1 MTPDHLKD
9 AIANYV
15 PEEESDDGLV
25 YDYDNGDYDGYDDGW
40 TEEGVGKPFAS
51 KCTALKDCI
60 SSCKA
65 AAKAADESKTRYAC
79 MKECPKSLCDKKEAV
94 GEATCA
100 CKGGNQKG
108 TKNGDKVCQWRGG
121 NCSAFFEGCDKK
133 GATVCEMQKAD
144 TEKAVGACDGTEF
157 NMWGT
162 GMCNVGTDCSSYI
175 YQFCE
180 KTCCSKRAEMA
191 VADDCYWTGDCE
203 EALADDCYW
212 TGDCEGSLAAK
223 VSGPVG
229 PSKVVQ
235 AFALV
240 GLLAMLWGA
249 GCHFFKN

>member
-40 TEEGVGKPFAS
+40 TEEGVGKPS

-65 AAKAADESKTRYAC
+65 ADESKTRYAC
-79 MKECPKSLCDKKEAV
+79 KKECPKSLCDK
-94 GEATCA
+94 
-100 CKGGNQKG
+100 N
-108 TKNGDKVCQWRGG
+108 
-121 NCSAFFEGCDKK
+121 
-133 GATVCEMQKAD
+133 